1 MPPPDGEGVEGTLN
15 NALNESGGSDNTME
29 ISENYGNNVSP
40 TKQPDNDQPKKMFNI
55 FSDKYNI
62 KFIYVM
68 IESTESENF
77 GRIHPLKVGHILH
90 KKLFLKNF
98 IEIKSMG
105 KNRVRVQLHSLKDAN
120 DLLNNSALKAE
131 KLRAFIPNHILE
143 SKGIKRG
150 VDTFFS
156 EEYISTNIKS
166 SSRLI
171 SVKRMEKN
179 VTDKDGQSI
188 KVKKQMVLLTFEG
201 NLLPNDVKNSVSFP
215 VERFYGRAAQCFK
228 CLKFG
233 HISKQCR
240 AKDSLCISC
249 GQMVIENTVHNCDT
263 ADVFCIHCQVRNSHK
278 SVSPKC
284 PYFKK
289 QQKIRTIMVDNN
301 ITFTEAEKL
310 CENSFATV
318 TTSNRFNNLENLSD
332 YHTNFPPLSNKFTK
346 SSLSQ
351 PNPSQR
357 RSLPAN
363 ILSHSQPST
372 SSCTNINK
380 KRKIIILNS
389 PEPMF
394 PFTFGPSTP
403 LAANTLSNQDILEKE
418 KNNLINSI
426 SGYVISLLGKIKTIE
441 DIKNIKLDSLKKEM
455 VELIMM
461 MATVVHHSYHLYEY
475 CTTVALIMNDKWC
488 PRKKQ
493 VHFVQR
499 FERG

>member
-1 MPPPDGEGVEGTLN
+1 MPPPDGDGVKGTLN
-15 NALNESGGSDNTME
+15 NALNDTGGSDHTME
-29 ISENYGNNVSP
+29 IPENDGKNVSP
-40 TKQPDNDQPKKMFNI
+40 IKQPDNDQPKKMFNI
-55 FSDKYNI
+55 YSDKYNI

-68 IESTESENF
+68 IESIDSENF
-77 GRIHPLKVGHILH
+77 GRIHPLRVGHILH
-90 KKLFLKNF
+90 KKLFLKNI

-120 DLLNNSALKAE
+120 DLLNNSALKTE

-143 SKGIKRG
+143 SKGIIRG

-156 EEYISTNIKS
+156 EDYISTNIKS
-166 SSRLI
+166 SSRII

-179 VTDKDGQSI
+179 VTDKDGQTI

-201 NLLPNDVKNSVSFP
+201 NILPNEVKINSVSFP

-249 GQMVIENTVHNCDT
+249 GQTVIENTVHICET

-318 TTSNRFNNLENLSD
+318 TTSNRFNTLENLND
-332 YHTNFPPLSNKFTK
+332 YNTNFPPLNNKLTK
-346 SSLSQ
+346 CSLSQ
-351 PNPSQR
+351 PNYSQR
-357 RSLPAN
+357 RPPLANNLSL
-363 ILSHSQPST
+363 SQPST
-372 SSCTNINK
+372 STSTNINK
-380 KRKIIILNS
+380 KRKVNILNS

-403 LAANTLSNQDILEKE
+403 LAPNTLSNQDILEKE

-426 SGYVISLLGKIKTIE
+426 SGYVISLLEKIKTIE

-455 VELIMM
+455 VELIV
-461 MATVVHHSYHLYEY
+461 TSTY
-475 CTTVALIMNDKWC
+475 NS
-488 PRKKQ
+488 
-493 VHFVQR
+493 
-499 FERG
+499 